1 MLNVAF
7 VIKVSFEIL
16 PDNRKVMMVQV
27 NYEDP
32 IRSESYDPPEM
43 TRELL
48 NSYTGRYYSPEL
60 DTHYSLYV
68 QGDSLLMGNH
78 SRHGDFEI
86 SIIREDDLEG
96 KLSAFSEI
104 KIKRDQKKR
113 ILGLLVS
120 NGRVRN
126 LWFEK
131 Q

>member
-1 MLNVAF
+1 MLDVPS
-7 VIKVSFEIL
+7 VVRVSFEL
-16 PDNRKVMMVQV
+16 FQNNTKLMVVQIDDD
-27 NYEDP
+27 DP
-32 IRSESYDPPEM
+32 ISSESYEPPVINKK
-43 TRELL
+43 LL
-48 NSYTGRYYSPEL
+48 SSYTGRYYSPEL
-60 DTHYSLYV
+60 DTHYSIYAK
-68 QGDSLLMGNH
+68 GDSVLMGNH

-86 SIIREDDLEG
+86 SIIREDYLEG

-104 KIKRDQKKR
+104 KVKRDKKKR